1 MEEIRDFLEWVGG
14 DQQEGICVFS
24 RVSAPTGQVGGTI
37 RDAPRRV
44 SAVSLRVSEAL
55 AALALHGAFWIHVR
69 LHRQSQAAE
78 FGD

>member
-24 RVSAPTGQVGGTI
+24 RGSAPTGQVGGTI

-55 AALALHGAFWIHVR
+55 AALALHGPFGATYDSTDTR
-69 LHRQSQAAE
+69 RPQSSVI
-78 FGD
+78 